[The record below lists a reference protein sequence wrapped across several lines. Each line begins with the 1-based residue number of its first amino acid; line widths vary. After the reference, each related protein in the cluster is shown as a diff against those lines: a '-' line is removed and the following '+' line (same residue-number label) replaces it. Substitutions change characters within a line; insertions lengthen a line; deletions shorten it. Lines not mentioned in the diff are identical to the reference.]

1 MTNQK
6 GYAMEAVTGQCE
18 LKTGDTREVE
28 RFVKDHLAMLEGHEI
43 TIRKTNDGYLAEF
56 YSMEPTA

>member
-1 MTNQK
+1 
-6 GYAMEAVTGQCE
+6 MEAVTGQCE